1 MDHITKARPGIVTEY
16 RPAVPAIAALIDA
29 RRKGMAILPCNV
41 SPVLATQARE
51 QLEAARQAMQ
61 PASPQM
67 VMGWLKKLAGMVA
80 NAPTDEGAVRAAV
93 EAIMEVC
100 GDLPSGVWSVTSR
113 QAWCRQ
119 PAVNGRLPG
128 TFWPRPAELYA
139 LLRPIADR
147 IGREVEGCKAILAVA
162 DLKPTAQRTGPTE
175 AERAAVMV
183 QMDELRRER
192 EAERKAEEA
201 RVREFGTYM
210 PGNDA
215 TLRGWDLIR
224 ALEADLPKMVG
235 DMRAFT
241 VERIAVL
248 KVAAEAAD
256 ALLENTKSG

>member
-1 MDHITKARPGIVTEY
+1 MNHVSKFQSGTVAAY
-16 RPAVPAIAALIDA
+16 RPAEPAIAALIDA
-29 RRKGMAILPCNV
+29 RREGMAILPSDV
-41 SPVLATQARE
+41 TPAI
-51 QLEAARQAMQ
+51 ARQAHAQ
-61 PASPQM
+61 LAAAQQAAHPASPQM
-67 VMGWLKKLAGMVA
+67 VMGWLKKLSGMVA

-93 EAIMEVC
+93 EAVMEVC

-192 EAERKAEEA
+192 EAKRKAEED
-201 RVREFGTYM
+201 RVREFGSYM

-215 TLRGWDLIR
+215 TLRGWDLVR
-224 ALEADLPKMVG
+224 ALEADLSKMTG
-235 DMRAFT
+235 DMRTFT

-248 KVAAEAAD
+248 KAAAEAAD
-256 ALLENTKSG
+256 ALLENTKNC

>member
-1 MDHITKARPGIVTEY
+1 MNHVAKVRPSIVTEY

-29 RRKGMAILPCNV
+29 RREGMTILPCNV
-41 SPVLATQARE
+41 SPALASQARL
-51 QLEAARQAMQ
+51 QLEQALAAMR

-80 NAPTDEGAVRAAV
+80 NAPTDEDAVRAAV
-93 EAIMEVC
+93 EAVMEVC

-147 IGREVEGCKAILAVA
+147 IGREVDGCKAILAVA
-162 DLKPTAQRTGPTE
+162 DQKPEGHRVTPTE
-175 AERAAVMV
+175 AERAAVMAK
-183 QMDELRRER
+183 MDELRRER
-192 EAERKAEEA
+192 EARAAEEA
-201 RVREFGTYM
+201 RVREFGAYM

-224 ALEADLPKMVG
+224 ALETDLPKMTG
-235 DMRAFT
+235 EMRDFT
-241 VERIAVL
+241 FERIAVL

-256 ALLENTKSG
+256 ALLENAQNA